1 MPTVGRPV
9 SAQDVMVVT
18 GGGRGIGA
26 AVSLAAARQG
36 YAVAVNFVENGDAA
50 RTLVRQIGL
59 LGGRAIAVRGDV
71 SRDEDVRQ
79 IFETVDRELGVV
91 TGLVNNAGITGGFC
105 RVEDLSSQTLERVF
119 AVNVIGSFLCSRE
132 AVKRMSTKNG
142 GLGGAIVNISS
153 RAAEIGGAGE
163 WIHYASTKGA
173 IETLTIGLAREV
185 ALEGIRV
192 NAVSPGLIE
201 TELHAAAGA
210 ADRTSRLAAGIPIGR
225 AGKAEEVAD
234 AVLWL
239 ASCSASYIT
248 GSILAVSGGR

>member
-1 MPTVGRPV
+1 MPAAGLPT
-9 SAQDVMVVT
+9 SAPNVMVVT

-36 YAVAVNFVENGDAA
+36 YAVAVNFAVNGEVAQ
-50 RTLVRQIGL
+50 TLVRRIGEA
-59 LGGRAIAVRGDV
+59 GGRAIAVQGDV
-71 SRDEDVRQ
+71 SRDEDVQR
-79 IFETVDRELGVV
+79 IFETVDRELGVL
-91 TGLVNNAGITGGFC
+91 TGLVNNAGITGGFS
-105 RVEDLSSQTLERVF
+105 RVEDVSSQMLERIY
-119 AVNVIGSFLCSRE
+119 AVNVIGSFLCCRE

-239 ASCSASYIT
+239 ASCGASYVT